1 MPSLKDIQLKIV
13 GVKKTQQIT
22 KAMNMVAAA
31 KLRGAQA
38 RMEEFRPYAD
48 KFASVMGE
56 LSGGANPSAFPL
68 MAQREVKKSLLLV
81 VTSDRG
87 LCGAFNTNIISASEK
102 YLRKEKEEG
111 REPVVACIGKK
122 AASYFSKTD
131 YEVVHQTV
139 DCMGDVQMLTARQV
153 GLELIRMFLA
163 EDIDQVKL
171 VYGRFVNVAVQKPT
185 FRPILPITPE
195 GLSQGGEAE
204 ATEEEQGPKATY
216 IYEPAPE
223 EILNQLMPMFVNV
236 QIMAAMLETVASEM
250 AARMTSMDNA
260 TNACNDIIQE
270 LTLLFN
276 KARQAAIT
284 GELMDI
290 VGGAE
295 ALKG

>member
-1 MPSLKDIQLKIV
+1 MPSLKDIQLKIQ

-31 KLRGAQA
+31 KLRGAQE

-56 LSGGANPSAFPL
+56 LSGSANPSAFPL
-68 MAQREVKKSLLLV
+68 MAEREVKKSLLLV

-87 LCGAFNTNIISASEK
+87 LCGAFNSNILNASEK
-102 YLRKEKEEG
+102 YLQKEKDAG

-122 AASYFSKTD
+122 GAAYFKHTSYD
-131 YEVVHQTV
+131 IVHEVT
-139 DCMGDVQMLTARQV
+139 DCMSDVQMLTARQV
-153 GLELIRMFLA
+153 GSELIRMFLA

-185 FRPILPITPE
+185 FRPILPITAENLTE
-195 GLSQGGEAE
+195 GKADEG
-204 ATEEEQGPKATY
+204 EEEGPKATY

-260 TNACNDIIQE
+260 TNACSDMIEE
-270 LTLLFN
+270 LTLMFN

>member
-31 KLRGAQA
+31 KLRGAQT
-38 RMEEFRPYAD
+38 RMEEFRPYAG
-48 KFASVMGE
+48 KFAAVMGE

-68 MAQREVKKSLLLV
+68 MAQREIKKSLLLV

-87 LCGAFNTNIISASEK
+87 LCGSFNTNILNASEK
-102 YLRKEKEEG
+102 YLLKEKEQG
-111 REPVVACIGKK
+111 REPVLACIGKK
-122 AASYFSKTD
+122 GASYFKRSD
-131 YEVVHQTV
+131 YEILHQTV

-153 GLELIRMFLA
+153 GLDLIRMFLA
-163 EDIDQVKL
+163 EEIDQVKL

-185 FRPILPITPE
+185 FRPILPITPD
-195 GLSQGGEAE
+195 GLSQGGDTQEAE
-204 ATEEEQGPKATY
+204 DEGPKATY

-270 LTLLFN
+270 LTLVYN
-276 KARQAAIT
+276 KARQSAIT
-284 GELMDI
+284 SELMDI

>member
-31 KLRGAQA
+31 KLRGAQE

-48 KFASVMGE
+48 KFATVMGE

-87 LCGAFNTNIISASEK
+87 LCGAFNTNIINASEK
-102 YLRKEKEEG
+102 YLQQEKEAG
-111 REPVVACIGKK
+111 REPVIACIGKK
-122 AASYFSKTD
+122 GASYFKHTSYD
-131 YEVVHQTV
+131 IVHEVT
-139 DCMGDVQMLTARQV
+139 DCMADVQMLTARQV
-153 GLELIRMFLA
+153 GAELIRMFLA

-171 VYGRFVNVAVQKPT
+171 VYGRFINVAVQKPT
-185 FRPILPITPE
+185 FRPILPISPE
-195 GLSQGGEAE
+195 NLTAGAE
-204 ATEEEQGPKATY
+204 TEKAEEEGPKATY

-260 TNACNDIIQE
+260 TNACNDIIQD
-270 LTLLFN
+270 LTLMYN

>member
-102 YLRKEKEEG
+102 YLEKEKQEG

-122 AASYFSKTD
+122 GASYFGKSQYDVLHETI
-131 YEVVHQTV
+131 

-163 EDIDQVKL
+163 EEIDQVKL
-171 VYGRFVNVAVQKPT
+171 VYGRFINVAVQKPT

-195 GLSQGGEAE
+195 GLAQGGEAE
-204 ATEEEQGPKATY
+204 DAEEEGPKATY